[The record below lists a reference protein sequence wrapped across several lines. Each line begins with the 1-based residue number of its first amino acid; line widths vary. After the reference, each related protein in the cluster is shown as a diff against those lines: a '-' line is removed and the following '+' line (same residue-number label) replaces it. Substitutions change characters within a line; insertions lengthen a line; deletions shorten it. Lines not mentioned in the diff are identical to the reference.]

1 MAELTSKRRAELVSY
16 CRLDAEND
24 EDMRLLPLYYAAAV
38 GYMAGAGVSEPTEG
52 TARRAMYDLCV
63 SYMVLDAFD
72 RRDLTY
78 IGTVTVDN
86 PSFQRMKNLLKRTEP
101 VSNLDTGSEGG

>member
-16 CRLDAEND
+16 CRLDPSND
-24 EDMRLLPLYYAAAV
+24 EDMRLLPLYYTAAV
-38 GYMAGAGVSEPTEG
+38 GYMAGAGVSEPAEG

-63 SYMVLDAFD
+63 CYLVLDALD

-78 IGTVTVDN
+78 VGTVTADN
-86 PSFQRMKNLLKRTEP
+86 PSFQRMKNLLKLTEP
-101 VSNLDTGSEGG
+101 VSNSDTGSKGG